1 MTIWWWDE
9 QACLARINSCLRV
22 LHLKCD
28 SVRDPLLISIRW
40 LPIVMYRWK
49 PLKLG
54 FRVFQD
60 TWNGWWQSLNV
71 FLDWS
76 QKMQANPSQYD
87 LWAKCRK
94 CSYGDGEL
102 GLRPFG
108 GFLPSCVKSLVGRGP
123 GSPSRLPP
131 PVPLLHTCNRVHWVV
146 NQENYSTNM
155 HDNVGKYIWQLAQI
169 HLTIKIKYKG
179 IY

>member
-1 MTIWWWDE
+1 MRR
-9 QACLARINSCLRV
+9 AGLSCKNKLLLAS
-22 LHLKCD
+22 KCD

-108 GFLPSCVKSLVGRGP
+108 GFLPSCVKSLVGRG
-123 GSPSRLPP
+123 GLARLQGYHHQCHSCTLAIESTGWSTRRII
-131 PVPLLHTCNRVHWVV
+131 PLTCMTMWAN
-146 NQENYSTNM
+146 TF
-155 HDNVGKYIWQLAQI
+155 DN
-169 HLTIKIKYKG
+169 
-179 IY
+179 